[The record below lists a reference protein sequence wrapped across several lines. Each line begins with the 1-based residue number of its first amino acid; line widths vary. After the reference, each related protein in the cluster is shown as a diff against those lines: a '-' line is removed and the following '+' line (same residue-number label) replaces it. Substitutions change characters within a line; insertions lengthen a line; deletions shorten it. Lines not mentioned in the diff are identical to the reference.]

1 MATKSRIYS
10 QDNLSRPGV
19 AFALHIEDPL
29 KRIQA
34 CLDSYKASDDTE
46 VFEYSLMAND
56 LQLIS
61 ATGLPHVGAVFELD
75 VRKKY
80 TNTMFNMQGGAVSL
94 AFDMATTIATAP
106 CATRDFWRF
115 PGVSRTLS
123 ETFLR
128 PIKLEM
134 RVVIDCEVVQIGQRL
149 AITRAT
155 MRENATGNML
165 AICEHNKASVVF
177 KEPKL

>member
-1 MATKSRIYS
+1 
-10 QDNLSRPGV
+10 
-19 AFALHIEDPL
+19 
-29 KRIQA
+29 
-34 CLDSYKASDDTE
+34 
-46 VFEYSLMAND
+46 MAND

-149 AITRAT
+149 GRFGRPRRVCTDWTIAITRAT